1 MQNNDWRTDNWA
13 GYIDYNSRHHYQ
25 FPRSAREAGFYYGP
39 TQDDGEPGWYIF
51 VVIMIIVGGLYW
63 LG

>member
-1 MQNNDWRTDNWA
+1 MTNKDWRTDNWA
-13 GYIDYNSRHHYQ
+13 GYTDYNSRHHSQ

-39 TQDDGEPGWYIF
+39 TQDDDEPGRYFF
-51 VVIMIIVGGLYW
+51 VVIMIIVGILYW